1 MHLKFLK
8 TILTVKTSTPNDF
21 IYAELGRMTVRTNRL
36 LIIIKY
42 WFKVISSVDTKFIK
56 CVYNIMLNDAEDHPT
71 KINWAILVRNLLSE
85 LGFYEVWVQQG
96 VGNYNLF
103 LSLLKQRLFTD
114 TVGGGRVMRWCWVNF
129 QCRGVLQFG
138 LE

>member
-1 MHLKFLK
+1 MHLKFLN

-21 IYAELGRMTVRTNRL
+21 IYAELGRMTMRTNRL

-42 WFKVISSVDTKFIK
+42 WFKVISSEDTKFIK
-56 CVYNIMLNDAEDHPT
+56 CVYNMMLNDAEDHPT

-85 LGFYEVWVQQG
+85 LGFYEVSVQQG

-103 LSLLKQRLFTD
+103 LSLLKDLRTL
-114 TVGGGRVMRWCWVNF
+114 
-129 QCRGVLQFG
+129 
-138 LE
+138 